1 MMWVAMC
8 AAMVPHLYLNKAH
21 AKQVLAKWKPQIIAG
36 SILSVS
42 GVRSYT
48 NVVIAMEKACSGA
61 LVRFDAAPSFF
72 VIMNEDNATIVSAS
86 LFPASCNKDEI
97 MNDLRVWHE
106 NTFPDAVLIN
116 GQLDDPSIF

>member
-1 MMWVAMC
+1 MYV
-8 AAMVPHLYLNKAH
+8 AMVPHLYLNKEH
-21 AKQVLAKWKPQIIAG
+21 AKQVLAKWKPQTFSGNII
-36 SILSVS
+36 SVT

-72 VIMNEDNATIVSAS
+72 VVINENNATVVSAS
-86 LFPASCNKDEI
+86 LLPASCNKDEI
-97 MNDLRVWHE
+97 MHDLRFWHE

>member
-1 MMWVAMC
+1 MC

-21 AKQVLAKWKPQIIAG
+21 AKQVLAKWKPQIASGNVI
-36 SILSVS
+36 SVT
-42 GVRSYT
+42 GLRSYT
-48 NVVIAMEKACSGA
+48 NVVIAMENACSGA

-72 VIMNEDNATIVSAS
+72 VVMNENNATVVSAS
-86 LFPASCNKDEI
+86 LIPPSCNKDEI

-106 NTFPDAVLIN
+106 TTFPDAVLIN